1 MPDKKEL
8 EIESAKL
15 DREEEQAMADE
26 SYVADIDFSESDA
39 FYTQSSTTLRI
50 KPNPS

>member
-1 MPDKKEL
+1 LSQSKDAL

-26 SYVADIDFSESDA
+26 SYVAEIDLSEFDA
-39 FYTQSSTTLRI
+39 FYTQSSRTLRI
-50 KPNPS
+50 KR

>member
-1 MPDKKEL
+1 MTQPKDAL

-26 SYVADIDFSESDA
+26 SCVAEIDLSESDA
-39 FYTQSSTTLRI
+39 FYT
-50 KPNPS
+50 

>member
-1 MPDKKEL
+1 MADKERL

-26 SYVADIDFSESDA
+26 SYVADIDLLDS
-39 FYTQSSTTLRI
+39 FYTQSW
-50 KPNPS
+50 